1 MHGPCAD
8 ARQNPSGSGSNQ
20 MMFDQLVRALP
31 DRLKI
36 GVGTSQDE
44 N

>member
-1 MHGPCAD
+1 MHGLCAD
-8 ARQNPSGSGSNQ
+8 ARQNPAGSRSNQ
-20 MMFDQLVRALP
+20 MMFDQLVHALA

-36 GVGTSQDE
+36 SIGTSQDE